1 MSRLLTWLF
10 GRLPIGWLQLT
21 HNRTRFAAALA
32 GVAFA
37 ILLVFMQ
44 LGIMGALNNSTIAP
58 FSLLRGDILISSTDG
73 NTLTDSGNVA
83 RARMYQ
89 ALGVAGVKSAAPVYI
104 GTLPLS
110 LEDGS
115 SAALLAFGI
124 DTAQP
129 EYTAPRIVQQLELL
143 KTENTALLDKGSR
156 GVPADIFESI
166 TPDTPFTFEI
176 NGQTMN
182 AIGTITVGG
191 GFLADGT
198 MVVSDQTF
206 LRFSPSRVGG
216 APSHI
221 LVQVADGARI
231 ETVVTRLQAALPAD
245 SVKVQTMQDA
255 AAADLAFMSSER
267 PTGIIFGFGVL
278 MGIIVGLVIVYQ
290 VLSTDVA
297 DHLKEY
303 ATFKAM
309 GYDHPFFL
317 GVVFEEA
324 LILAIFGFI
333 PGFLAA
339 LGLYNALVSVT
350 GLPVIMQP
358 STAILIFFGTLAAC
372 SLSGAIATRRL
383 VAADP
388 ADLF

>member
-10 GRLPIGWLQLT
+10 GRLPIGWLQLS
-21 HNRTRFAAALA
+21 HNKTRLAAALA

-37 ILLVFMQ
+37 NLLVFMQ
-44 LGIMGALNNSTIAP
+44 LGVMGALNNSTIAP
-58 FSLLRGDILISSTDG
+58 YAMLRADILVSSTDG

-83 RARMYQ
+83 RTRMFQ
-89 ALGVAGVKSAAPVYI
+89 AMGVAGVKSAAPVFI
-104 GTLPLS
+104 GTLALS

-115 SAALLAFGI
+115 SAALLTFGM

-129 EYTAPRIVQQLELL
+129 QFSAPWIAAFLEQL

-156 GVPADIFESI
+156 GVPAHVFEDIENGEPFVFEM
-166 TPDTPFTFEI
+166 
-176 NGQTMN
+176 NGHTMT
-182 AIGTITVGG
+182 AIGTVDVGG

-206 LRFSPSRVGG
+206 LRFNSKRSGG

-221 LVQVADGARI
+221 LINVEDGTRV
-231 ETVVTRLQAALPAD
+231 ETVVSRLQAALPNE
-245 SVKVQTMQDA
+245 SVKVQSLQGA
-255 AAADLAFMSSER
+255 AEADLSFMSSER

-278 MGIIVGLVIVYQ
+278 MGVIVGLVIVYQ

-317 GVVFEEA
+317 GIVFEEA
-324 LILAIFGFI
+324 LVLAIFGFI
-333 PGFLAA
+333 PGFIAS
-339 LGLYNALVSVT
+339 LGLYSALVAVT
-350 GLPVIMQP
+350 GLPVVMQP
-358 STAILIFFGTLAAC
+358 STAILVFFGTLAAC
-372 SLSGAIATRRL
+372 TVSGAVATRRL
-383 VAADP
+383 AAADP